1 MKKIFVLL
9 LIASIAAS
17 SVSCK
22 FIKKKFGKQEEVV
35 ADSTSVGEG
44 EFADDG
50 SSSDFSDAELLSDS
64 SMTTTSDAGTDALSS
79 TDTKTAEEAA
89 KPAETTPAPAP
100 AKAEKQVAKAEPKP
114 AATPA
119 KSTATTSAK
128 AKTSAN
134 TATAATATTTPT
146 RRRSG
151 SIYDGVN
158 DQEERAIIRRAEG
171 YNDAYYVDDYNGS
184 NSEYERHYKKASE
197 LDGSK
202 DYIVPASGYADGRQT
217 GPARGPKKALPSAPA
232 HSQPA
237 AKAAN
242 AGNANNAS
250 ANGQI
255 GTVPTKVDQ
264 KPKTANEIIQKK

>member
-17 SVSCK
+17 GVSCK

-44 EFADDG
+44 EFVEDG
-50 SSSDFSDAELLSDS
+50 SSSDFTDAELLSDS
-64 SMTTTSDAGTDALSS
+64 STSTSTDAGTDALTSA
-79 TDTKTAEEAA
+79 DTKSSEEAD

-100 AKAEKQVAKAEPKP
+100 AKTEKQVAKVESKP
-114 AATPA
+114 AATPV
-119 KSTATTSAK
+119 KSTATATAK

-134 TATAATATTTPT
+134 TATATTATTTP
-146 RRRSG
+146 RHRSG
-151 SIYDGVN
+151 SIYDGIN

-202 DYIVPASGYADGRQT
+202 DYIIPASGYADGRQT
-217 GPARGPKKALPSAPA
+217 GSARGPKKALPNTPA

-237 AKAAN
+237 AKASN
-242 AGNANNAS
+242 ATNANNAS

-255 GTVPTKVDQ
+255 GTVPTKVEQ

>member
-17 SVSCK
+17 GVSCK

-44 EFADDG
+44 EFVDDG
-50 SSSDFSDAELLSDS
+50 SSSDFSDAELLADS
-64 SMTTTSDAGTDALSS
+64 STSTSTDAGTDALTSA
-79 TDTKTAEEAA
+79 DTKSSEEAE
-89 KPAETTPAPAP
+89 KSAETAPAPAP
-100 AKAEKQVAKAEPKP
+100 AKTEKQVAKAEPKP
-114 AATPA
+114 AASPA
-119 KSTATTSAK
+119 KSTATATAK
-128 AKTSAN
+128 AKTSSN
-134 TATAATATTTPT
+134 TATAATATTTP

-217 GPARGPKKALPSAPA
+217 GPARGPKKALPNTPA

-237 AKAAN
+237 AKASN
-242 AGNANNAS
+242 ATNANNAS

-255 GTVPTKVDQ
+255 GTVPTKVEQ

>member
-17 SVSCK
+17 NVSCK

-64 SMTTTSDAGTDALSS
+64 TTTTTTDAGTDALSS
-79 TDTKTAEEAA
+79 TDTKIAEESA
-89 KPAETTPAPAP
+89 KPAETTPAPA
-100 AKAEKQVAKAEPKP
+100 KAEKKVVKAEPKP

-119 KSTATTSAK
+119 KNTATTSSK

-134 TATAATATTTPT
+134 TATAATATTTT

-217 GPARGPKKALPSAPA
+217 GPARGPKRSLPNTPA

-242 AGNANNAS
+242 TGNANNAS

>member
-1 MKKIFVLL
+1 MKKIISLL
-9 LIASIAAS
+9 LLASIAAS
-17 SVSCK
+17 GVSCK

-44 EFADDG
+44 EFAEDG
-50 SSSDFSDAELLSDS
+50 ASSEYTDAELLSDS
-64 SMTTTSDAGTDALSS
+64 STTPSSDSGTDALTSAE
-79 TDTKTAEEAA
+79 TKTGEEAV
-89 KPAETTPAPAP
+89 KPSQTTSAPAP
-100 AKAEKQVAKAEPKP
+100 AKAEKGVAKAEPKP
-114 AATPA
+114 ATPA
-119 KSTATTSAK
+119 KNAPAPAVK
-128 AKTSAN
+128 NKTN
-134 TATAATATTTPT
+134 TASNASASTTNSNT
-146 RRRSG
+146 RRRSA

-217 GPARGPKKALPSAPA
+217 GATRSAKKALPSTPQ
-232 HSQPA
+232 HSQPTTKSA
-237 AKAAN
+237 STTT
-242 AGNANNAS
+242 NNSNS

-255 GTVPTKVDQ
+255 GTVPTKVEQ